1 MLRHA
6 RAISIRESPNGGMV
20 QIGAW
25 CFFFGEISDNL
36 LSGVNHVVDLKL
48 ASSRLEPQTVY
59 FI

>member
-1 MLRHA
+1 M
-6 RAISIRESPNGGMV
+6 
-20 QIGAW
+20 GAW
-25 CFFFGEISDNL
+25 CKSGHGAFGEISDNL